1 MLGKGGRSI
10 PAGRAME
17 HVWGFCLANDVS
29 QRDLQRRH
37 GGQWLKGKSID
48 GTMPLGP
55 YLVTADEVDLDT
67 LRLQCLVNGQVMQ
80 DARVSQMAFPIA
92 ELIAELSFGMTLHA
106 GDVIITGTP
115 AGVGNARTP
124 QVFLRDG
131 DEVVVRGTGLGE
143 LRNRLTRRDLYG
155 ESSVPSMEVTA

>member
-1 MLGKGGRSI
+1 
-10 PAGRAME
+10 
-17 HVWGFCLANDVS
+17 
-29 QRDLQRRH
+29 
-37 GGQWLKGKSID
+37 
-48 GTMPLGP
+48 MPLGP